1 MKSQRLGL
9 LRLYRNLDKI
19 LLLFFTV
26 FMLMELAW
34 VPFNSFAAETLLKQ
48 TGYLFLSYTNA
59 FKSSDFKCL
68 GWLSLSSAFC
78 GQSLYRL
85 FSDWTDIYGAP
96 KSSGRGRTKR
106 LSVY

>member
-59 FKSSDFKCL
+59 FKVLTSNVWVGLAFLALLRPIS
-68 GWLSLSSAFC
+68 LSLIF
-78 GQSLYRL
+78 RL
-85 FSDWTDIYGAP
+85 D
-96 KSSGRGRTKR
+96 
-106 LSVY
+106 

>member
-34 VPFNSFAAETLLKQ
+34 VPFNSFAAETLL
-48 TGYLFLSYTNA
+48 
-59 FKSSDFKCL
+59 
-68 GWLSLSSAFC
+68 
-78 GQSLYRL
+78 
-85 FSDWTDIYGAP
+85 
-96 KSSGRGRTKR
+96 
-106 LSVY
+106 

>member
-48 TGYLFLSYTNA
+48 TGYEFLSYNNA
-59 FKSSDFKCL
+59 VS
-68 GWLSLSSAFC
+68 
-78 GQSLYRL
+78 
-85 FSDWTDIYGAP
+85 IYGAP
-96 KSSGRGRTKR
+96 QSSGRGRTKR

>member
-59 FKSSDFKCL
+59 LKVLTSNVWVGL
-68 GWLSLSSAFC
+68 AF
-78 GQSLYRL
+78 LAL
-85 FSDWTDIYGAP
+85 FAADWTDIYGAP
-96 KSSGRGRTKR
+96 QSSGRGRTKR

>member
-34 VPFNSFAAETLLKQ
+34 VLSTPLQQRLCSSRQDTFS
-48 TGYLFLSYTNA
+48 YLI
-59 FKSSDFKCL
+59 
-68 GWLSLSSAFC
+68 
-78 GQSLYRL
+78 RM
-85 FSDWTDIYGAP
+85 P
-96 KSSGRGRTKR
+96 
-106 LSVY
+106 